1 MFIKSAFSYNY
12 VNNYSRAMQYIM
24 ISFLLLTNFCF
35 SSSNIYFPFSIW
47 VSCPRTFYPFKA
59 ICMYW
64 LLFRLTA
71 QPSPWNFSNLCHL
84 KIFCALLRYWI
95 SYFPCFFFFFS
106 PPEKGYLG
114 SKNFMVFRFFMAE
127 KKIFTCTFHQS
138 FEYKNLGLKS
148 LEVIVPLF
156 SAF

>member
-1 MFIKSAFSYNY
+1 MFIKLAFSYNY

-35 SSSNIYFPFSIW
+35 SSNNICFSFSIW
-47 VSCPRTFYPFKA
+47 DSCPRTCYPFKA

-71 QPSPWNFSNLCHL
+71 QPSPWNFSLCHL

-95 SYFPCFFFFFS
+95 SCFPCFFFFTSRERVPGKQKLYGFQIFH
-106 PPEKGYLG
+106 GW
-114 SKNFMVFRFFMAE
+114 
-127 KKIFTCTFHQS
+127 KKIF
-138 FEYKNLGLKS
+138 YLYIS
-148 LEVIVPLF
+148 LIIWV
-156 SAF
+156 

>member
-1 MFIKSAFSYNY
+1 
-12 VNNYSRAMQYIM
+12 MQYIM
-24 ISFLLLTNFCF
+24 ILFLLLTNFCF

-47 VSCPRTFYPFKA
+47 DSCPRTFYPFKA

-64 LLFRLTA
+64 LLSRLTA
-71 QPSPWNFSNLCHL
+71 QLSLWNFSLCHL

-95 SYFPCFFFFFS
+95 SYFPCFFFHLQRKGTWEAKTLWFFRS
-106 PPEKGYLG
+106 
-114 SKNFMVFRFFMAE
+114 FMAE
-127 KKIFTCTFHQS
+127 KKYFTCTFHRS

>member
-1 MFIKSAFSYNY
+1 MFIKLAFSYNY

-35 SSSNIYFPFSIW
+35 SSSNICFSFSIW
-47 VSCPRTFYPFKA
+47 DSCPRTCYPFKA

-71 QPSPWNFSNLCHL
+71 QPSPWNFSLCHL

-95 SYFPCFFFFFS
+95 SCFPCFFFFHLQRKGTWEAKTLWFS
-106 PPEKGYLG
+106 DL
-114 SKNFMVFRFFMAE
+114 SWL
-127 KKIFTCTFHQS
+127 KKDILSVHFINHLS
-138 FEYKNLGLKS
+138 IK
-148 LEVIVPLF
+148 I
-156 SAF
+156 